1 MTVPRALLI
10 PDIVEEIVNS
20 AATVGT
26 PKEVKRLLARLG
38 RVSVIFRDP
47 VVRPLWT
54 EMTVLD
60 PLFKLLANC
69 EVIPGSRR
77 YVEHEDEAQEPTPTA
92 MLRLSVRATEIEDE
106 IAAASRFRLVSGSV
120 LLLLAVHVCPMS
132 LMMISCLS

>member
-106 IAAASRFRLVSGSV
+106 IAAASRFRW
-120 LLLLAVHVCPMS
+120 
-132 LMMISCLS
+132 